1 VSATARRAGL
11 AIYRHHAA
19 EPGGATRVVFVHGSL
34 DRGAAFLRTARL
46 LREHDVVRYD
56 RRGYGRSAE
65 AGTSVGIDAMVA
77 DLVVVLDGQPSVVV
91 GHSLGGVIALA
102 AAQHH
107 PHLVTAVA
115 TFEAPSPWLDWWP
128 GRSAGGRALEFADRG
143 PEEVA
148 ERFLRGLVG
157 SERWE
162 ALPEATKAARRREGP
177 ALVADLTAIRGD
189 EPYSTGQL
197 VALGLPVVTGYGSLS
212 KPHHVRSASDLH
224 DAVPGSELVVIDG
237 ASHDAHASHP
247 DEFARFVGV
256 AIRRARSLS
265 P

>member
-1 VSATARRAGL
+1 MRATARRAGL

-34 DRGAAFLRTARL
+34 DRGALAPPGRHGSCGR
-46 LREHDVVRYD
+46 DVVRYD

-65 AGTSVGIDAMVA
+65 AGTTWEWTAMVA

-157 SERWE
+157 SGPWE
-162 ALPEATKAARRREGP
+162 ALP
-177 ALVADLTAIRGD
+177 RGD
-189 EPYSTGQL
+189 EGGAPAGGPGAGRRPDGDPRRRAVLDRAT
-197 VALGLPVVTGYGSLS
+197 
-212 KPHHVRSASDLH
+212 RSARAPRRHRVRL
-224 DAVPGSELVVIDG
+224 AVEAAPRAVRLRPPRHGPGL
-237 ASHDAHASHP
+237 
-247 DEFARFVGV
+247 
-256 AIRRARSLS
+256 RSS
-265 P
+265 S